1 MQSSAMTESAAYRMG
16 IRDRAFGRIAS
27 ISLLGVLFFTSV
39 DAAFSQDL
47 LGEPAEASSMT
58 PDSLTVDSQSM
69 DSHMAT
75 SQDPDSLVVN
85 SRPLPAPVQA
95 QDPTTLNGMGV
106 SPDSQPGKA
115 YRLSDLPDAQAVR
128 RDVHQQTWDSV
139 QDSQPSMNRPSDLS
153 QAQRALTGARSRL
166 EQANAA
172 VGKMV
177 RRNYPTGEPRLRL
190 YDEQKSAQRQVSQAE
205 QWVQGFG
212 GSVSADSMP

>member
-1 MQSSAMTESAAYRMG
+1 MQSSAMKKSVADGVGMRV
-16 IRDRAFGRIAS
+16 RVFGRMAS
-27 ISLLGVLFFTSV
+27 ISLLGVFIFTPV

-69 DSHMAT
+69 DSHRAT
-75 SQDPDSLVVN
+75 SQDPDSLVVH

-106 SPDSQPGKA
+106 SPDSQPGQA
-115 YRLSDLPDAQAVR
+115 YRLSNLPDAQTVR
-128 RDVHQQTWDSV
+128 QDVHQQTWDSV
-139 QDSQPSMNRPSDLS
+139 QGSQPSMNRPNDLS
-153 QAQRALTGARSRL
+153 QAQRALTAARSRL

-190 YDEQKSAQRQVSQAE
+190 YDEQKSAQMQVSQAE
-205 QWVQGFG
+205 KWVQDFG
-212 GSVSADSMP
+212 GSLDMDSNP